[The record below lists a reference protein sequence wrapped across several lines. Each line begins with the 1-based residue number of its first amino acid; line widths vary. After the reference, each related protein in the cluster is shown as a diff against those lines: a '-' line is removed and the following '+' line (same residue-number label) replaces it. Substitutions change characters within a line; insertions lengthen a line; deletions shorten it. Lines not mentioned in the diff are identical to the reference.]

1 MEAWWVLIPLA
12 GICAGMF
19 KEWLK
24 FRSTQQKLGD
34 STRGLEKQVSGL
46 KGEKDALLERIE
58 NLEAI
63 VASQTWDALHD
74 RNLTPPERE
83 LRVASHARR
92 ELEAQAAETIN
103 QQRVEQLARRLQ
115 G

>member
-1 MEAWWVLIPLA
+1 MEWWVLIPVA
-12 GICAGMF
+12 GILAGMF
-19 KEWLK
+19 EQWLK
-24 FRSTQQKLGD
+24 FRAKQQQLGD
-34 STRGLEKQVSGL
+34 STRVLEKDVTGL
-46 KGEKDALLERIE
+46 KGERDALLERIE

-92 ELEAQAAETIN
+92 ELGTSPAEAVN
-103 QQRVEQLARRLQ
+103 QQRIEQLARRLQ